1 MDYLK
6 EDEMGN
12 FVKELP
18 RLSLRRGKNL
28 GDLIVNAKAR
38 EQEGGSGPCGK
49 GCKLCK
55 HMRVTD
61 TVKDKEGKEMTLER
75 KMDCKTVGAIYG
87 MYCRKCKKVVYVG
100 KTQNRVMDRF
110 IGHRADL
117 RGEDE
122 SKPAYHFKRDGH
134 KEEDME
140 VVGLEH
146 VPGEDDVFRIAR
158 ERWWMNR
165 MGTFQEEN
173 KKR

>member
-1 MDYLK
+1 M
-6 EDEMGN
+6 
-12 FVKELP
+12 
-18 RLSLRRGKNL
+18 
-28 GDLIVNAKAR
+28 
-38 EQEGGSGPCGK
+38 QT
-49 GCKLCK
+49 
-55 HMRVTD
+55 TD
-61 TVKDKEGKEMTLER
+61 QVKDKDGKIMNIET
-75 KMDCKTVGAIYG
+75 KMDCQTVGAIYG
-87 MYCRKCKKVVYVG
+87 MYCKRCKKVVYVG
-100 KTQNRVMDRF
+100 KTKNKISERF
-110 IGHRADL
+110 NGHRADL

-134 KEEDME
+134 TEDDME